1 MNRGNVSPKWST
13 SRRFGMP
20 AHAGFDLPAKRAITG
35 AVMGAFF
42 LVGLGI
48 VIVWALTDPNPLMRT
63 SLVLAFVGAT
73 LLLVPPVAFG
83 FFRLTRTAF
92 ELVLAAVMVSV
103 AAAIV
108 AGGSDVPMAFL
119 FLWPLPYIVAI
130 WTLRQALTHLGVM
143 CAAYALALVGLHMR
157 RGEGL
162 GVDAD
167 DVIHWLFLLM
177 TALSTAVFVTRMRS
191 ALSASSRRLRQRAA
205 QQAAISELGA
215 AALSSVETSALLDQA
230 VTLVK
235 DTLDIDMS
243 TVLETLPGAEW
254 MLIRAGSGWPPGKVG
269 VARVPADYQSQAAH
283 TLRSD
288 EPIVVEDYRT
298 ETRFHGS
305 ELLRSLGLRS
315 GVTVPI
321 KGRGVPFGILAAHTV
336 TLRPFGE
343 DEVHFLRSIANVLAA
358 AIERRLSEEETRHQA
373 LHDPLTNLPNRV
385 LFRDR
390 LEHAVARASRSGSS
404 LAVMFLDLD
413 NFKVINDSLGH
424 EAGDELLVKLA
435 PRLSQAIRGG
445 DTVARFGGDE
455 FVLLC
460 EGLDDEAEAVEIA
473 ERVKASF
480 SRPFVLRGNEHFVSA
495 SIGVAVSGGGEN
507 VPEGMVRDADAAM
520 YHAKQRGRARYEIFN
535 ASMRRSALDRLRI
548 EGELRQAI
556 ERGELRLHYQPVVD
570 LRSGEIAAVEAL
582 LRWQHPERGLLG
594 PGEFVPVAEDSGLIV
609 PLGKW
614 VLREAIRRAD
624 HWRALRPEP
633 PAPLVVSVNLSAR
646 QLVEPDFVST
656 VARMLDEAGLD
667 PRQLALEITESQLME
682 DPLASAETLSAL
694 RELGVRPVL
703 DDFGT
708 GYSSLGY
715 VKHFPL
721 EFLKLDRS
729 FVAELGERDAVI
741 VGAVVEMSRAL
752 EARVVAEGI
761 ETETQLEQVIALGC
775 DLAQGYYF
783 ARPVPPERIDELL
796 LEAPWRARVTG

>member
-1 MNRGNVSPKWST
+1 
-13 SRRFGMP
+13 MP
-20 AHAGFDLPAKRAITG
+20 AQARFDLPAKQAITG

-42 LVGLGI
+42 LVGLAI
-48 VIVWALTDPNPLMRT
+48 VVVWALTDPNPLMRT
-63 SLVLAFVGAT
+63 GLVLAFVGAA

-92 ELVLAAVMVSV
+92 ELVLAAVMVAV

-108 AGGSDVPMAFL
+108 AGGTDVPMAFL

-130 WTLRQALTHLGVM
+130 WTRRQALTHLGVM
-143 CAAYALALVGLHMR
+143 CAAYAAALVGLHMR
-157 RGEGL
+157 RGEGV
-162 GVDAD
+162 GVGAE
-167 DVIHWLFLLM
+167 DVLHWLFLLV

-215 AALSSVETSALLDQA
+215 AALSTVEAPVLLERA
-230 VTLVK
+230 VTLVRE
-235 DTLDIDMS
+235 TLDCDFS
-243 TVLETLPGAEW
+243 TVLETLPGADT

-269 VARVPADYQSQAAH
+269 VALVPADYRSQAAL

-288 EPIVVEDYRT
+288 EPIIVDDYHT
-298 ETRFHGS
+298 ETRFRGS
-305 ELLRSLGLRS
+305 ELLRSLGIRS

-321 KGRGVPFGILAAHTV
+321 QGRAVPFGILAAHTT

-358 AIERRLSEEETRHQA
+358 AIERRLAEEETRHQA
-373 LHDPLTNLPNRV
+373 LHDPLTGLPNRL

-390 LEHAVARASRSGSS
+390 LDHAAARASRSGSS
-404 LAVMFLDLD
+404 LAVMFLDVD

-424 EAGDELLVKLA
+424 EAGDELLVELA
-435 PRLSQAIRGG
+435 PRLSQAVRGG

-460 EGLDDEAEAVEIA
+460 EELDHEAEAVEIA

-480 SRPFVLRGNEHFVSA
+480 NRPFVLRGNEHYVTA
-495 SIGVAVSGGGEN
+495 SIGVAVSGGGEDG
-507 VPEGMVRDADAAM
+507 PEGIVRDADAAM

-556 ERGELRLHYQPVVD
+556 ERRELRLHYQPVVD

-594 PGEFVPVAEDSGLIV
+594 PGEFVPVAEESGLIV

-614 VLREAIRRAD
+614 VLREAIRRAG

-646 QLVEPDFVST
+646 QLAEPDFVST
-656 VARMLDEAGLD
+656 VARMLDEAGVD

-682 DPLASAETLSAL
+682 DPLASAETLAAL
-694 RELGVRPVL
+694 RDLGVRPVL

-761 ETETQLEQVIALGC
+761 ETEAQLEQVIALGC
-775 DLAQGYYF
+775 DLAQGSYF

>member
-20 AHAGFDLPAKRAITG
+20 AQARFDLPAKQAITG

-42 LVGLGI
+42 LVGLAI
-48 VIVWALTDPNPLMRT
+48 VVVWALTDPNPLMRT
-63 SLVLAFVGAT
+63 GLVLAFVGAA

-92 ELVLAAVMVSV
+92 ELVLAAVMVAV

-108 AGGSDVPMAFL
+108 AGGTDVPMAFL

-130 WTLRQALTHLGVM
+130 WTRRQALTHLGVM
-143 CAAYALALVGLHMR
+143 CAAYAAALVGLHMR
-157 RGEGL
+157 RGEGV
-162 GVDAD
+162 GVGAE
-167 DVIHWLFLLM
+167 DVLHWLFLLV

-215 AALSSVETSALLDQA
+215 AALSTVEAPVLLERV
-230 VTLVK
+230 VTLVRE
-235 DTLDIDMS
+235 TLDCDFS
-243 TVLETLPGAEW
+243 TVLETLPGADT

-269 VARVPADYQSQAAH
+269 VALVPADYRSQAAL

-288 EPIVVEDYRT
+288 EPIIVDDYHT
-298 ETRFHGS
+298 ETRFRGS
-305 ELLRSLGLRS
+305 ELLRSLGIRS

-321 KGRGVPFGILAAHTV
+321 QGRAVPFGILAAHTT

-358 AIERRLSEEETRHQA
+358 AIERRLAEEETRHQA
-373 LHDPLTNLPNRV
+373 LHDPLTGLPNRL

-390 LEHAVARASRSGSS
+390 LDHAAARASRSGSL
-404 LAVMFLDLD
+404 LAVMFLDVD

-424 EAGDELLVKLA
+424 EAGDELLVELA
-435 PRLSQAIRGG
+435 PRLSQAVRGG

-460 EGLDDEAEAVEIA
+460 EELYVT
-473 ERVKASF
+473 
-480 SRPFVLRGNEHFVSA
+480 A
-495 SIGVAVSGGGEN
+495 SIGVAVSGGGEDG
-507 VPEGMVRDADAAM
+507 PEGIVRDADAAM

-556 ERGELRLHYQPVVD
+556 ERRELRLHYQPVVD

-594 PGEFVPVAEDSGLIV
+594 PGEFVPVAEESGLIV

-624 HWRALRPEP
+624 HWRALRQEP
-633 PAPLVVSVNLSAR
+633 R
-646 QLVEPDFVST
+646 
-656 VARMLDEAGLD
+656 R
-667 PRQLALEITESQLME
+667 
-682 DPLASAETLSAL
+682 
-694 RELGVRPVL
+694 
-703 DDFGT
+703 
-708 GYSSLGY
+708 
-715 VKHFPL
+715 
-721 EFLKLDRS
+721 RS
-729 FVAELGERDAVI
+729 WCR
-741 VGAVVEMSRAL
+741 
-752 EARVVAEGI
+752 
-761 ETETQLEQVIALGC
+761 
-775 DLAQGYYF
+775 
-783 ARPVPPERIDELL
+783 
-796 LEAPWRARVTG
+796 